1 MKLIIEL
8 YFYVFFIFYS
18 YDQSEYVLL
27 NSFKSISA
35 ICDFHILKS
44 YIIYHSYDLNKIICP
59 CVVVS
64 YINRMI

>member
-27 NSFKSISA
+27 NSFKDISI
-35 ICDFHILKS
+35 IYDFHILKS
-44 YIIYHSYDLNKIICP
+44 YIINHSYDLNKIVCP
-59 CVVVS
+59 CVVIS
-64 YINRMI
+64 YINRMN